1 MTPPD
6 SGTPQNESLLS
17 KGEQLLAATALIP
30 VIGALSRPTQLEGLV
45 YTFFVFVY
53 LSPILFK
60 EKNKGDKSAFE
71 RAFAAP
77 AAETKATPSAAET
90 KAVPSA
96 AVAQTP
102 QDRLLHLKKNLY
114 FIAALV
120 AAGTIGETLLW
131 ISQLFAEK
139 YYPTLMHPQLRSA
152 LCLAL
157 AYYLAMAVAWLVL
170 LKRFQYTV
178 RDLFFLAFIV
188 ALCKQWQLG
197 VLPSLCES
205 LSTAPLIALLTL
217 SSLLTAGG
225 SIIALGFIA
234 GGRPFSRDK
243 KPVLKKLIPKYL
255 ITLFVIILLP
265 ELAVFGTL
273 SGAKALGFIEEKK
286 PIWQAPIM

>member
-6 SGTPQNESLLS
+6 SGTPRNESLLS

-53 LSPILFK
+53 LSPTLFK
-60 EKNKGDKSAFE
+60 EKNKEDKSALE
-71 RAFAAP
+71 RAFAEP
-77 AAETKATPSAAET
+77 AAETKATPSGAAAQT
-90 KAVPSA
+90 
-96 AVAQTP
+96 AQTP
-102 QDRLLHLKKNLY
+102 QDRLLHLKKNLF

-157 AYYLAMAVAWLVL
+157 AYYLGMAVAWLIL
-170 LKRFQYTV
+170 LKRFQYTL

-197 VLPSLCES
+197 VMPSLCES
-205 LSTAPLIALLTL
+205 LSTEPLIAVLTL

-225 SIIALGFIA
+225 SIIAIGFIA
-234 GGRPFSRDK
+234 GGRPFSQDK
-243 KPVLKKLIPKYL
+243 KPDLKKLIPKYL
-255 ITLFVIILLP
+255 ITLSVIILLP
-265 ELAVFGTL
+265 ELAAFAAL
-273 SGAKALGFIEEKK
+273 SGGKALSLIEEKK
-286 PIWQAPIM
+286 PIWQAPLM